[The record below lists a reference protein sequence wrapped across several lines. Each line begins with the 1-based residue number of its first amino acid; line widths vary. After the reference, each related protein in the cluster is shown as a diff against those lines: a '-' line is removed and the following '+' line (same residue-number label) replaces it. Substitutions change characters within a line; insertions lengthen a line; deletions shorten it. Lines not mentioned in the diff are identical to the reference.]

1 MTRLLLTSKG
11 EKTVCADRD
20 DRGGVL
26 LTGRDEQ
33 QVEINAEMWAQLQG
47 LMGEGD
53 DLKLAELEVAAIREA
68 VRLCDGNYSAAARV
82 LGIGRSTLYRRV
94 AELHVSLGVSPRQSP
109 TAERDARA

>member
-20 DRGGVL
+20 ERGGVL

-33 QVEINAEMWAQLQG
+33 QVYLSRDMA
-47 LMGEGD
+47 
-53 DLKLAELEVAAIREA
+53 LAVAALVLEPEPT
-68 VRLCDGNYSAAARV
+68 VAA
-82 LGIGRSTLYRRV
+82 LNPFP
-94 AELHVSLGVSPRQSP
+94 SPRQSP

>member
-1 MTRLLLTSKG
+1 MTSRLLLTSKG

-33 QVEINAEMWAQLQG
+33 QVYLSREMA
-47 LMGEGD
+47 
-53 DLKLAELEVAAIREA
+53 LAVAALALDPEQTVA
-68 VRLCDGNYSAAARV
+68 RLNPFA
-82 LGIGRSTLYRRV
+82 
-94 AELHVSLGVSPRQSP
+94 SPRQSP

>member
-33 QVEINAEMWAQLQG
+33 QVELMRGMILRLAVIALIPMWVVALF
-47 LMGEGD
+47 MN
-53 DLKLAELEVAAIREA
+53 EVAA
-68 VRLCDGNYSAAARV
+68 
-82 LGIGRSTLYRRV
+82 
-94 AELHVSLGVSPRQSP
+94 
-109 TAERDARA
+109 